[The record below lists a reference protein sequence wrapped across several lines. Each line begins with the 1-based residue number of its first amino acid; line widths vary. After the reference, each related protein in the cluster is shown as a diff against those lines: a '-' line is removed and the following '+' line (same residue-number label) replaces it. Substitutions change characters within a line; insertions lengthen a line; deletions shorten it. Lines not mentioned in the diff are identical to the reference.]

1 MNNKTNYKK
10 RKDCRICNSEELE
23 KILDLGETPL
33 ANAFVGRDDLN
44 KKESKFPLTVH
55 YCKNCSLVQVPDVVH
70 PKILFSDYYFLT
82 SASSPSVEHFIKYG
96 KDILDK
102 FIESPNDL
110 TVDIGGNDA
119 VLLNELKNKCK
130 VLNVEPAKNI
140 AEISRKKGI
149 EALNEFFTK
158 KTVSKIIKNYGKAK
172 VVTANNI
179 IAHTDTVRDLFEG
192 VSDLIADDGVFV
204 FETHW
209 VKNLIG
215 EGGFDQVYHEHLCY
229 YSLHALRHLTESV
242 GLKIFDV
249 ITVPIQGESLRVYV
263 SKNLTPKK
271 TVKEFLNREEKL
283 GLNNIK
289 TFSNFSKKVIENK
302 QKTID
307 LLNDLKKKGKRVVGY
322 GAPAK
327 GSTLLNFYGIGRET
341 IDYIIDTTP
350 LKQNMFTPGAHIPI
364 YSPEK
369 IIQLKPDYVLLLAWN
384 YADAI
389 LKKEDNLRKQG
400 VKFIIPVPEV
410 KIV

>member
-1 MNNKTNYKK
+1 MIKKTHYKK
-10 RKDCRICNSEELE
+10 RKDCRVCNFGGLE
-23 KILDLGETPL
+23 KILDLNETPL
-33 ANAFVGRDDLN
+33 ANAFISKDDLN

-82 SASSPSVEHFIKYG
+82 SASSPSVDHFIKYG
-96 KDILDK
+96 KDISDK
-102 FIESPNDL
+102 FIESTNDL
-110 TVDIGGNDA
+110 AVDIGGNDA

-179 IAHTDTVRDLFEG
+179 IAHTDTVRNLFEG

-263 SKNLTPKK
+263 SKNITPKK

-289 TFSNFSKKVIENK
+289 TFSTFSQKVLENK
-302 QKTID
+302 QKTIS
-307 LLNDLKKKGKRVVGY
+307 LLSDLKKKGKRIAGY

-369 IIQLKPDYVLLLAWN
+369 ITQLKPDYVLLLAWN

-389 LKKEDNLRKQG
+389 LKKEDKLRKQG